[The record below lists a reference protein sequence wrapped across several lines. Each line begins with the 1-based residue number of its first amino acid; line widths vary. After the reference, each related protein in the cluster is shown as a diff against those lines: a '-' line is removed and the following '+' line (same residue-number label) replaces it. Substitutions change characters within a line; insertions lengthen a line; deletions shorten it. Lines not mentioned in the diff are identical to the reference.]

1 MKSQKRKTCLSLF
14 LVAVLSLCVVGY
26 SYSSGVLPG
35 SCRNPQACY
44 TCHHTRMSIQN
55 PCSTCHASITDMG
68 CEKGAF
74 AAAGTLT
81 TGRFIGEAVHLE
93 DNRVFV
99 VGGANGFIFDVQ
111 DTAEIYDPETRLS
124 TLVADTMSKK
134 RWSFAAERL
143 PDGRVLITGG
153 RTGKTA
159 ADGVVLAACEIFD
172 PVTETFSDTGSMNV
186 PRRSHRGIAL
196 NDGRIFVAGGG
207 NAVSTGTSFGL
218 ASAEIYDPAT
228 GTWTRTSQDMYYP
241 RQYQTMTLLK
251 DGRVFIMGGC
261 KGPSFLNTLNT
272 AEIYDP
278 GSDTFSLAANMSVT
292 RMGQPCVTLRDG
304 RVLLT
309 HSFNALALP
318 APPYVKLVLG
328 NEAEIYDPATN
339 SYTQIANTGMH
350 KVLELPGI
358 PLLDDTILIPCGGND
373 LQQAFPTAHIFDPQ
387 TQTFPRTGSLQ
398 FARDDLKW
406 VRLKDGRPLVLGGL
420 WQLYGTL
427 KQIEVYTPSLETQV
441 GGLMNSISDL
451 PGTAF
456 KNQNQKTALI
466 NLVASVKRNIALGNF
481 QDAVDIMK
489 GAVITR
495 MDGCFGGL
503 KKDDMVVTCDAQD
516 MVYHVAKLLI
526 ATLEKTITGNAPPIA
541 SASADVTS
549 GELPLTVQFT
559 GTGTDTDGQV
569 IEYNWD
575 FDDGTSSK
583 EQNPIHTFN
592 CVGIFKVQLMVV
604 DDYGAAGTSIVTVT
618 VTDNGQVYTSYRCK
632 VQPVFNAYCT
642 VCHASVSPAANLDL
656 SNYTTTM
663 IGGVQGPC
671 VIPYDPANSLLVE
684 YVAGYRNHPQDQGF
698 MNLGAKAINDIK
710 AWIAEGAN
718 DN

>member
-1 MKSQKRKTCLSLF
+1 
-14 LVAVLSLCVVGY
+14 
-26 SYSSGVLPG
+26 
-35 SCRNPQACY
+35 
-44 TCHHTRMSIQN
+44 
-55 PCSTCHASITDMG
+55 MG
-68 CEKGAF
+68 CDKGTF
-74 AAAGTLT
+74 APAGTLN

-124 TLVADTMSKK
+124 TLVADTMSVK

-153 RTGKTA
+153 RSGKTA
-159 ADGVVLAACEIFD
+159 ADGQVLAACEIFD
-172 PVTETFSDTGSMNV
+172 PVTETFAPTGSMNV

-218 ASAEIYDPAT
+218 DSAEIYDPVT
-228 GTWTRTSQDMYYP
+228 GTWTLTSQPMNYP

-261 KGPSFLNTLNT
+261 KGPSFMNTLNT

-278 GSDTFSLAANMSVT
+278 VTDTFTQAANMSVT

-309 HSFNALALP
+309 HSFNVLLLP
-318 APPYVKLVLG
+318 TPPYAKLVLG

-406 VRLKDGRPLVLGGL
+406 VRLKDGRPLILGGL

-427 KQIEVYTPSLETQV
+427 TQIEIYTPSLETQV
-441 GGLMNSISDL
+441 GGLENSISDL
-451 PGTAF
+451 LGTAF
-456 KNQNQKTALI
+456 INQKQKTALV
-466 NLVASVKRNIALGNF
+466 NLVKAVEGKIAEGKY
-481 QDAVDIMK
+481 QSAVEIMK
-489 GAVITR
+489 RAVIVR
-495 MDGCFGGL
+495 MDGCFGGRTT
-503 KKDDMVVTCDAQD
+503 DDLIVDCDAQD
-516 MVYHVAKLLI
+516 KVYHVAKLLI
-526 ATLEKTITGNAPPIA
+526 STLEKTITGNASPVA
-541 SASADVTS
+541 SASATPAS
-549 GELPLTVQFT
+549 GEMPLTVQFT
-559 GTGTDTDGQV
+559 GTGTDTDGQ
-569 IEYNWD
+569 IAEYNWD
-575 FDDGTSSK
+575 FDDGASSN

-592 CVGIFKVQLMVV
+592 CVGVFNVQLMVV
-604 DDYGAAGTSIVTVT
+604 DDYGAAGISIVTVT

-656 SNYTTTM
+656 TSYATTM
-663 IGGVQGPC
+663 AGGVSGPC
-671 VIPYDPANSLLVE
+671 VIPFDPVNSLLYE
-684 YVAGYRNHPQDQGF
+684 YVAGYRKHPQDQGF

-710 AWIAEGAN
+710 AWITEGAQ